1 MKLHSFLTCIASLA
15 LCDPV
20 AGASSWAFDTG
31 LLVDNGSC
39 SQRYLAVLEPALARA
54 TTIAKN
60 TNTWLS
66 VNPSPNF
73 ARALL
78 RWDSKYARSVFGGG
92 EIQMY
97 GYDETIPGIADFTGR
112 MSWSDPGRW
121 GSAMRPAKNLVN
133 TPVGLAERSQHDHR
147 SHNYSHHLLPLT
159 YIKGYILQRRK
170 CRPKIRKWSLCHV
183 Q

>member
-1 MKLHSFLTCIASLA
+1 MKLHSLLTCIASLA

-20 AGASSWAFDTG
+20 AGASSWAFDP
-31 LLVDNGSC
+31 GSC
-39 SQRYLAVLEPALARA
+39 EPKYLAVLEPALERA

-60 TNTWLS
+60 TNTWLPRIPALTRS
-66 VNPSPNF
+66 KPQF
-73 ARALL
+73 AKALL
-78 RWDSKYARSVFGGG
+78 GSNSNYARSVFGGG
-92 EIQMY
+92 KI
-97 GYDETIPGIADFTGR
+97 GWRGVNIDIPGIADFTGR
-112 MSWSDPGRW
+112 MRWTDPGRW
-121 GSAMRPAKNLVN
+121 TTTAKNLVN

-170 CRPKIRKWSLCHV
+170 RRRYWFRHA